1 MARRGDACA
10 MELAPILGRGDP
22 SAGGLVDNGGVAG
35 AGGRTEEEAGGE
47 GGGGAKR
54 AVGREER
61 EGDVRAGVQRR
72 LRDIRWA
79 LVSAASRF

>member
-1 MARRGDACA
+1 MARRGDAGA
-10 MELAPILGRGDP
+10 MALAPILGRGDLA
-22 SAGGLVDNGGVAG
+22 AGGIFDTGGVAG
-35 AGGRTEEEAGGE
+35 AGGRTEEEAGDE

-72 LRDIRWA
+72 VRDIRWA
-79 LVSAASRF
+79 LISAASRF